1 MSPSPVQRFLLRWG
15 GPIAAIAAVSAAE
28 SWLYADAVLR
38 GAASPPPR
46 TLSILFGAAGGP
58 AVLFD
63 MFVPAVAVNLLV
75 FAWCRRRV
83 EAQRAKVAEAP
94 RGDRET
100 GRSPFRQA
108 AIGDDK
114 PSILRNSL
122 ASAGADML
130 EWAPFAAHGAAGAA
144 APIPRAASR
153 PA

>member
-1 MSPSPVQRFLLRWG
+1 MISVFTLGHRAAARSAISAVSPSPVQRFLLRWR

-83 EAQRAKVAEAP
+83 EAQRAKVAEVAKTTLTP
-94 RGDRET
+94 AERARLKEMISSRLREEIAK
-100 GRSPFRQA
+100 RDVP
-108 AIGDDK
+108 
-114 PSILRNSL
+114 PS
-122 ASAGADML
+122 GK
-130 EWAPFAAHGAAGAA
+130 
-144 APIPRAASR
+144 R
-153 PA
+153 P

>member
-63 MFVPAVAVNLLV
+63 MFVPALAVNLLV

-83 EAQRAKVAEAP
+83 EAQRAKVAEVAKTTLTP
-94 RGDRET
+94 AERARLKEMISSRLREEIAK
-100 GRSPFRQA
+100 RDVP
-108 AIGDDK
+108 
-114 PSILRNSL
+114 PS
-122 ASAGADML
+122 GK
-130 EWAPFAAHGAAGAA
+130 
-144 APIPRAASR
+144 R
-153 PA
+153 P